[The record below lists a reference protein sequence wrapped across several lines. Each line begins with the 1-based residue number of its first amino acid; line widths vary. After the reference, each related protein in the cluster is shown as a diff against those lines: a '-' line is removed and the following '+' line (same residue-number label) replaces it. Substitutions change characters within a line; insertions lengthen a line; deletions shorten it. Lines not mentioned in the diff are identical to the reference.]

1 MPGVLA
7 LVDVP
12 LQHRVKA
19 LEPLGRESLGFR
31 RASGQRLR
39 GSGGGC
45 QDEGDDKGE
54 QRPNQH
60 CARFYQATHPAGGN
74 RVQPGPTRFNVI
86 NLVNLIDLI
95 NL

>member
-1 MPGVLA
+1 MPVG
-7 LVDVP
+7 
-12 LQHRVKA
+12 
-19 LEPLGRESLGFR
+19 
-31 RASGQRLR
+31 SGCAAR
-39 GSGGGC
+39 GGGC
-45 QDEGDDKGE
+45 QDEGNDKGE

-60 CARFYQATHPAGGN
+60 SARFYQATHPAGGN